1 METSFSNARMIV
13 ADFEFRPIDGIEGN
27 PVEVICG
34 VFKNVTTGQVVF
46 LWQEELYQRSAPPLF
61 DQPDTTLVA
70 FYASAELNCFKA
82 LGWARSVPVLDLYSE
97 FRNRTNGMELSGGR
111 SLISALQ
118 HFGIPATESAHKNEM
133 RALALRGGPYTPQ
146 EKSDLLRY
154 CATDVDMTEKLLV
167 AMLDAIDTPRALLRG
182 QFCIPLAEME
192 SHGRPVDYA
201 ILRDLRDYWEPI
213 KAELIQTMDADFHVF
228 EDGSFKEDRFVQYL
242 LKHQIRWPQHESG
255 RLKLDDDTFKD
266 MSRAYPQ
273 LKPLRALRDSLAKL
287 RLSALEVGVDGRNR
301 CMLSPFGATTSRNT
315 PSSTRFI
322 FGWPKWARGLIQPKP
337 GRAIAYLD
345 YAQQEFGVAAA
356 LSGDPNMLEAYR
368 SGDPYLAFAIQSGA
382 VPRDATKHTHPV
394 ERTQYKQCVLA
405 VQYGMGADSLA
416 LRIGQ
421 PVIRARQLLEQHR
434 RVYRRFWEWS
444 DEVFN
449 GAVASNRLRTLYG
462 WQLQLKSDLNP
473 RSVRNFPMQ
482 ATSAEMLRVAC
493 ILIHERGVQLCA
505 PVHDAILI
513 EAPDDQI
520 GEHARTAQDCMNRA
534 SEIVLNGF
542 RITSD
547 IRILR
552 YPDRFL
558 DDDSRPFWDEV
569 MALVK
574 RAKASKPPGDNPDTN
589 LSETLTPA
597 HSYPSYLLIN

>member
-1 METSFSNARMIV
+1 MIV
-13 ADFEFRPIDGIEGN
+13 ADFEFRPIGGIDGN
-27 PVEVICG
+27 PIEVVCG
-34 VFKNVTTGQVVF
+34 VFKNITNGEVVC
-46 LWQEELYQRSAPPLF
+46 LWEEELYQRPTAPFF
-61 DQPDTTLVA
+61 DHPDTTLVA
-70 FYASAELNCFKA
+70 YYASAELNCFKA
-82 LGWARSVPVLDLYSE
+82 LGWTKPVQVLDLYSE
-97 FRNRTNGMELSGGR
+97 FRNLTNGIEPPGGR
-111 SLISALQ
+111 SLIGALKY
-118 HFGIPATESAHKNEM
+118 FGIPATESAHKSEM
-133 RALALRGGPYTPQ
+133 RALALRGGPYTPL
-146 EKSDLLRY
+146 EKSDLLGY

-192 SHGRPVDYA
+192 SHGSPVDYA

-213 KAELIQTMDADFHVF
+213 KAELIRTMDADFQVF

-255 RLKLDDDTFKD
+255 RLKLDDGTFKD

-287 RLSALEVGVDGRNR
+287 RLSALEVGLDGRNR

-337 GRAIAYLD
+337 GRALAYLD

-356 LSGDPNMLEAYR
+356 LSGDRNMLEAYR

-382 VPRDATKHTHPV
+382 VPSDATKHTHPA
-394 ERTQYKQCVLA
+394 ERAQYKQCVLA

-444 DEVFN
+444 DDVFN
-449 GAVASNRLRTLYG
+449 GAVAGNRLRTLYG
-462 WQLQLKSDLNP
+462 WQLQLKPDLNP

-493 ILIHERGVQLCA
+493 ILIYERGVQLCA

-520 GEHARTAQDCMNRA
+520 GEHARIAQDCMNLA
-534 SEIVLNGF
+534 SEIVLYGF
-542 RITSD
+542 RVTGD

-552 YPDRFL
+552 YPERFL
-558 DDDSRPFWDEV
+558 DDESRPFWDQV
-569 MALVK
+569 MALIEQVK
-574 RAKASKPPGDNPDTN
+574 TTAQHVENSDTN
-589 LSETLTPA
+589 PSENLTPA
-597 HSYPSYLLIN
+597 HSNSSYLLN

>member
-1 METSFSNARMIV
+1 
-13 ADFEFRPIDGIEGN
+13 
-27 PVEVICG
+27 
-34 VFKNVTTGQVVF
+34 
-46 LWQEELYQRSAPPLF
+46 
-61 DQPDTTLVA
+61 
-70 FYASAELNCFKA
+70 
-82 LGWARSVPVLDLYSE
+82 
-97 FRNRTNGMELSGGR
+97 
-111 SLISALQ
+111 
-118 HFGIPATESAHKNEM
+118 
-133 RALALRGGPYTPQ
+133 
-146 EKSDLLRY
+146 
-154 CATDVDMTEKLLV
+154 
-167 AMLDAIDTPRALLRG
+167 
-182 QFCIPLAEME
+182 
-192 SHGRPVDYA
+192 
-201 ILRDLRDYWEPI
+201 
-213 KAELIQTMDADFHVF
+213 MDADFLVF

-287 RLSALEVGVDGRNR
+287 RLSALEVGLDGRNR

-356 LSGDPNMLEAYR
+356 LSGDRNMLEGYR

-382 VPRDATKHTHPV
+382 VPSDATKHTHPI
-394 ERTQYKQCVLA
+394 ERAQYKQCVLA

-421 PVIRARQLLEQHR
+421 PVIRARHLLEQHR

-462 WQLQLKSDLNP
+462 WQLQLKPDLNP

-505 PVHDAILI
+505 PVHDAVLI
-513 EAPDDQI
+513 EAPDDHI
-520 GEHARTAQDCMNRA
+520 GEHARIAQDCMNRA

-542 RITSD
+542 RITGD

-552 YPDRFL
+552 YPERFL
-558 DDDSRPFWDEV
+558 DDESRPFWDHV
-569 MALVK
+569 TALIEKVK
-574 RAKASKPPGDNPDTN
+574 ATEQHVKNSDITPLAN
-589 LSETLTPA
+589 LTPV
-597 HSYPSYLLIN
+597 HSNSFYLLN